1 MSIFS
6 PKFVCFFLVVV
17 VSNPS
22 SIFDSISRLKS
33 RSIVRAVRPSVAAA
47 MRASI
52 FLLFSP
58 CLSALYL
65 DGAADSIVA
74 VAADGELPGPR
85 GGDGHAAVAA
95 VAAAARGAAAA
106 AAAAVKVA
114 PDVDPDHVD
123 LVLV

>member
-6 PKFVCFFLVVV
+6 PKFVCFFLAVVV
-17 VSNPS
+17 VSIPS

-58 CLSALYL
+58 CLKVISARLISEFWL
-65 DGAADSIVA
+65 NFKKVII
-74 VAADGELPGPR
+74 
-85 GGDGHAAVAA
+85 GGRERWEEQAIRTMWRNSSKYHQ
-95 VAAAARGAAAA
+95 
-106 AAAAVKVA
+106 
-114 PDVDPDHVD
+114 
-123 LVLV
+123 

>member
-17 VSNPS
+17 VSIPS

-58 CLSALYL
+58 CLKVISARLISEFWL
-65 DGAADSIVA
+65 NFKKVIIGGRERWEEQAIRHCGTTAANCCSQ
-74 VAADGELPGPR
+74 
-85 GGDGHAAVAA
+85 
-95 VAAAARGAAAA
+95 
-106 AAAAVKVA
+106 
-114 PDVDPDHVD
+114 
-123 LVLV
+123 LVPSTFSHLLR